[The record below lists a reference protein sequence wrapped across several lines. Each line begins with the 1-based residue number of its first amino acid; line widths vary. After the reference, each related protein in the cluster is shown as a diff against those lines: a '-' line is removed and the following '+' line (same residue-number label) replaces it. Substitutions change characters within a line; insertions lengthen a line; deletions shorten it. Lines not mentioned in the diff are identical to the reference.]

1 MDSKDNPNMKERFE
15 VQGGETNEFNE
26 FSNKR
31 SRIKLIILIV
41 IILLVIALIILLICL
56 LKGGSTDTND
66 NADNKGSETIEEKFP
81 AIFDVDEGGD
91 DMIAYMLANISQK
104 FDILGIT
111 TVTPDHIIDDVTNIW
126 LRFLEY
132 MNFDAKIYK
141 GQDHPLVRKT
151 EPKPFYHDYQLEFP
165 LTNKTAE
172 TKNAVDFMIETIK
185 NSKKKVTL
193 FLLAPLTNF
202 ATAYQRDKS
211 IINNIEEI
219 IIMGG
224 TKADGNMEENP
235 KAEYNIYQD
244 AEAANIVFN
253 CGIKPKV
260 LGTDVTHKTEMTNEI
275 YDKYLKLN
283 TKASY
288 FTYCAMKGT
297 FVTWGDNYVHDPIT
311 VMYRL
316 NRSTLELKEYYS
328 YVDTNNPDVKGT
340 TYGTMYFLEPS
351 SENKSNIYY
360 PEKIN
365 LTLYWENFDSL
376 VSKY

>member
-1 MDSKDNPNMKERFE
+1 MESDTKERFE
-15 VQGGETNEFNE
+15 VQGGEKIEIDE

-31 SRIKLIILIV
+31 SRTKLIILIV
-41 IILLVIALIILLICL
+41 IILLVIAIIILLVCL
-56 LKGGSTDTND
+56 LRG
-66 NADNKGSETIEEKFP
+66 GSETIEEKIP

-91 DMIAYMLANISQK
+91 DMIAYMLANLSQK
-104 FDILGIT
+104 FDVLGIT
-111 TVTPDHIIDDVTNIW
+111 TVTPDYIIDNVTNIW

-132 MNFDAKIYK
+132 MNFDAKVYK
-141 GQDHPLVRKT
+141 GSDHPLVRKT
-151 EPKPFYHDYQLEFP
+151 KYKTFYHDYQLEFP

-172 TKNAVDFMIETIK
+172 TKGAVDFMIEAIK

-202 ATAYQRDKS
+202 ATALQRDKS

-244 AEAANIVFN
+244 SEAANIVFN

-260 LGTDVTHKTEMTNEI
+260 LGTDVTHKTEMTDEI

-283 TKASY
+283 TTASY
-288 FTYCAMKGT
+288 FTYCAMRGT
-297 FVTWGDNYVHDPIT
+297 FVTWNNNYVHDPIT
-311 VMYRL
+311 IMYRMD
-316 NRSTLELKEYYS
+316 RSILELKEYYS
-328 YVDTNNPDVKGT
+328 YVDTNNPDVNGT
-340 TYGTMYFLEPS
+340 TYGTMYFLEPN

-365 LTLYWENFDSL
+365 LILYWKTFDSL